1 MRVYIVKTNL
11 TVVFISIVMCFLFG
25 CAFSPQEVML
35 GPTLNIAETNIGNGA
50 KVSFDVVDERD
61 DILIGHRGSA
71 YGKAA
76 KISNNQDITQVFSDA
91 ITEGLKRNGFL
102 PVEGS
107 DNSTRQLKVQIRL
120 IRYETS
126 TGFWTGG
133 VHTKATIK
141 AIASNNGKT
150 YANLYRVE
158 NEKRFLFVPDSKEN
172 NRLIN
177 DIVSEVINELFN
189 DQKLMSFLAE

>member
-1 MRVYIVKTNL
+1 MRVYRLKTNL

-25 CAFSPQEVML
+25 CAFSPQKVILE
-35 GPTLNIAETNIGNGA
+35 PTLNIAETNIGNGA
-50 KVSFDVVDERD
+50 KISFDVVDERD
-61 DILIGHRGSA
+61 DTLIGHRGTA

-76 KISNNQDITQVFSDA
+76 KISNDQDITQVFSEA
-91 ITEGLKRNGFL
+91 ITEGLKRNDFL

-107 DNSTRQLKVQIRL
+107 DNSTRQLNVYIRL

-158 NEKRFLFVPDSKEN
+158 NEKRTLFVPDSKEN
-172 NRLIN
+172 NKLIN

>member
-1 MRVYIVKTNL
+1 MRVHRVKTNL

-25 CAFSPQEVML
+25 CAFSPQKVML
-35 GPTLNIAETNIGNGA
+35 EPTLKLSETNIGKGA
-50 KVSFDVVDERD
+50 QVSLDVVDERD
-61 DILIGHRGSA
+61 DTSIGHRGTV

-76 KISNNQDITQVFSDA
+76 KISSNQDITQVFSDA
-91 ITEGLKRNGFL
+91 ITKGLKRNGFF
-102 PVEGS
+102 PVNSS
-107 DNSTRQLKVQIRL
+107 DNSARQLKVQIRL

-133 VHTKATIK
+133 VHTKAAIK
-141 AIASNNGKT
+141 VIASNNNKT
-150 YANLYRVE
+150 YENLYRVE
-158 NEKRFLFVPDSKEN
+158 NEKRVLFVPDGKEN

-189 DQKLMSFLAE
+189 DQKLMSFLTE

>member
-11 TVVFISIVMCFLFG
+11 IVVFISIVMCFLFG

-35 GPTLNIAETNIGNGA
+35 EPTLNIAETNIGNGA

-126 TGFWTGG
+126 MGFWTGG

-150 YANLYRVE
+150 YAKLYRVE
-158 NEKRFLFVPDSKEN
+158 NEKRFLFVPESKEN

-189 DQKLMSFLAE
+189 DEKLMSFLAE